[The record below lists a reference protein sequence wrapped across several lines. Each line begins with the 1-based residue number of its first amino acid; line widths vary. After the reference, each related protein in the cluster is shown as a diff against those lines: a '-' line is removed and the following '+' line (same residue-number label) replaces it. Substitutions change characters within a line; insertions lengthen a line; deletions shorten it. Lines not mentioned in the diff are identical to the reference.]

1 MERYSLLRAQE
12 AADYTHMV
20 PKWLL
25 EEWRTKE
32 QVQLW
37 GMSEDGAACG
47 VALLRSEEGTV
58 TLLYLYLTE
67 ECRGEGRGTK
77 FFAELLFRA
86 YHSGA
91 GIFQVR
97 YIPGDYPKLERLLDG
112 YPFVEQEEML
122 GVFNCK
128 LGELAGNRYLK
139 GSYGSVRALSRCTE
153 EGLRLLYQEIAKKGE
168 ALVEMPIRREDY
180 LADCSAVVLE
190 KGKPAGLLLVR
201 EGKNGEMEIPLLVN
215 LSGNVAAP
223 VEMIRFAVQTGSR
236 KYAPETVCRF
246 AVISEG
252 LMQVLEKMELAG
264 AKRRRLG
271 SLRLS
276 YFTRY
281 ERAAERYIKGETNNV

>member
-1 MERYSLLRAQE
+1 MERYSLLREQE
-12 AADYTHMV
+12 AADYTYMV
-20 PKWLL
+20 PEWLL
-25 EEWRTKE
+25 GEWRREE
-32 QVQLW
+32 QMQLF

-67 ECRGEGRGTK
+67 EYRGEGRGIR

-91 GIFQVR
+91 GVFQVR
-97 YIPGDYPKLERLLDG
+97 YLPGEYPKLERLLDG
-112 YPFVEQEEML
+112 YPFEEQEEML
-122 GVFNCK
+122 GVFTCT
-128 LGELAGNRYLK
+128 LGELAENKFLK
-139 GSYGSVRALSRCTE
+139 GTYGNVRALSQCTE
-153 EGLRLLYQEIAKKGE
+153 EGLRLLYQEIAAKGE
-168 ALVEMPIRREDY
+168 ALVEMPVRKEDY

-201 EGKNGEMEIPLLVN
+201 EGKNGEVEIPLLVN

-223 VEMIRFAVQTGSR
+223 VEMIRFAVQTGSG

-252 LMQVLEKMELAG
+252 LMQVLEKMELSG
-264 AKRRRLG
+264 AKKRRLG

-276 YFTRY
+276 YFARY
-281 ERAAERYIKGETNNV
+281 ERAAERYIKGETDSI